1 MIQLPIR
8 MVEILVALDKVHM
21 VFLIQ
26 LHILTKQNNKHFIW
40 KKNSNWESIPASKRK
55 INIFFSLTY
64 SNW

>member
-40 KKNSNWESIPASKRK
+40 KKNSNW
-55 INIFFSLTY
+55 
-64 SNW
+64 